1 MRSTGCIRRP
11 RGNTGARRLDGWCR
25 DRLDVVAHRSRDRM
39 GIPHSKAFEHR
50 DDEPFTGDN
59 HDSLVTV
66 VPVLETKA
74 DVNFTE
80 VGDIAITLANETFE
94 GLKRVVALECEF

>member
-1 MRSTGCIRRP
+1 MR
-11 RGNTGARRLDGWCR
+11 
-25 DRLDVVAHRSRDRM
+25 V
-39 GIPHSKAFEHR
+39 PHSKAFEHR
-50 DDEPFTGDN
+50 DDESFTGDN

-80 VGDIAITLANETFE
+80 VGDIAITLTNETFE
-94 GLKRVVALECEF
+94 GLKRVVALECELRIVDMNRNEAHVPRGAMIEQARIISSANVA